1 MWNTRLGGRSSAC
14 VEGLESRKLFSGGTA
29 AEASLVAQLSAQA
42 PVQASTV
49 PANGDLN
56 PYGVAFV
63 PRHDGVGKLV
73 AGAVLVSNFNASS
86 NLQGTGSTIVQ
97 IDPRTGKQSLFF
109 QGGPGLGLTTA
120 LGFLANGDVIVG
132 NLPADSSGA
141 PAGPGNLLVINPNG
155 HLVQT
160 LSDPN
165 LQGPWDLQ
173 AMSAGPFSTVFVSN
187 VLSGTVSRLELFAPS
202 RGSVRVLDDN
212 IIASGYVHR
221 TDPNAFV
228 IGPTG
233 VALNLSTGTLYVAST
248 GDNAVFS
255 VRNALFRRSSAGT
268 GSVAFS
274 DPHLRG
280 PLGLGFA
287 PNGGLLATNGDAINP
302 DPAGLQNSEL
312 VEFTPAGHFVGQFQ
326 VDPAAGAAFGFASQE
341 NRDGSFTF
349 AAVDDGTNQLDL
361 WRVARAPR
369 P

>member
-1 MWNTRLGGRSSAC
+1 MWNSHSNSGLCAS
-14 VEGLESRKLFSGGTA
+14 VEGLEPRRLFSGGAGT
-29 AEASLVAQLSAQA
+29 LVAQLAAQT
-42 PVQASTV
+42 PLQASTV

-63 PRHDGVGKLV
+63 PRRDGVGKLV
-73 AGAVLVSNFNASS
+73 GGDVLVSNFNASS

-97 IDPRTGKQSLFF
+97 IDPRTGNQSLFF

-132 NLPADSSGA
+132 NLPADSTGA
-141 PAGPGNLLVINPNG
+141 PAGPGSLLVINPNG

-160 LSDPN
+160 IADAN

-173 AMSAGPFSTVFVSN
+173 ALSFGPFSTVFVSN
-187 VLSGTVSRLELFAPS
+187 VLSGTVSRLELFAPF
-202 RGSVRVLDDN
+202 GGKATVLDDDV
-212 IIASGYVHR
+212 IASGYVHR

-233 VALNLSTGTLYVAST
+233 VALSLSTDTLYVAST
-248 GDNAVFS
+248 GDNAIYS
-255 VRNALFRRSSAGT
+255 IHNALFRQMSGGT
-268 GSVAFS
+268 GAVAFT

-280 PLGLGFA
+280 PLALGFA
-287 PNGGLLATNGDAINP
+287 PDGNLVTTNGDAINP

-312 VEFTPAGHFVGQFQ
+312 VEFTPSGHFVGQFQ

-341 NRDGSFTF
+341 NPDGTFTF

-361 WRVARAPR
+361 WHVIESRHDF
-369 P
+369 